1 MELRLVLVL
10 VVSLIAGVVPRAE
23 ANTEHRFQRSHQPK
37 SRFLIVKR
45 NSGSSYDSGDE
56 VPGSFVILT
65 LLLQEV

>member
-10 VVSLIAGVVPRAE
+10 VVSLIAGVVPKAE

-45 NSGSSYDSGDE
+45 NSGSSYDNGDE
-56 VPGSFVILT
+56 VPGSHKT
-65 LLLQEV
+65 LLLQEI